1 MLNIVLIIISVV
13 CFLAFVLWQARR
25 SSIVNVPA
33 RNRHFSRLANELKLK
48 TAGDDYFLQ
57 LEGNW
62 NGVPVIVYPHN
73 FEGPGLITLFYA
85 DTGVP
90 FEERSWIEPALSL
103 GRAVV
108 EWKAG
113 HKFSFE
119 YSGSSTLKAYPV
131 VEVLERYRDRYPY
144 LGVTLPTR
152 LVFSQYVM
160 AALSNLPN
168 YIALVVMDSGRRPT
182 VEEME
187 ESLNAVTDI
196 AKTVRST
203 LT

>member
-13 CFLAFVLWQARR
+13 CFLAFIFWQARR
-25 SSIVNVPA
+25 QSIVSIPA
-33 RNRHFSRLANELKLK
+33 RNRHFSRLGNELKLK

-113 HKFSFE
+113 RKFPFE
-119 YSGSSTLKAYPV
+119 YCGSSALKTYPV
-131 VEVLERYRDRYPY
+131 IEVLERYRDPYPY

-160 AALSNLPN
+160 EALSNSTN
-168 YIALVVMDSGRRPT
+168 YVALVVMDSGRRPT